1 MARPCLLPFFLLAAA
16 AVLTSAPSG
25 ALAKSKLA
33 KKSDD
38 IVNGPLLTEKIKA
51 KRTLIVGPDEE
62 YKTVQSAIDA
72 VPAGNTEWIIVH
84 LRSGVHRHACCFP
97 ISPIS
102 FSFCFQEERGMG
114 NGKGRTS
121 ISHESASADNAE
133 SAAFT
138 VNADNVIVFGV
149 SFRNSARSGL
159 VNNPE
164 IRSVSAMVA
173 GDKVAFYHCAF
184 YSPHH
189 TLFDST
195 GRHYYESC
203 YIQGNIDFIFGG
215 GQSMFQCP
223 EIFVK
228 PDRRTAI
235 LGSITAQDRK
245 AEDDASGFVFLKGKV
260 YGVGEVYLGRVNA
273 PDSRVIF
280 ADTYL
285 SKTINPA
292 GWTRIGYTGSTE
304 KVMLAEVNCTGPGS
318 DAAKRVPWSRRFT
331 VNEASKYL
339 TVDFIN
345 GKEWLPAFYY

>member
-1 MARPCLLPFFLLAAA
+1 MARPCLLPFLLAAA
-16 AVLTSAPSG
+16 ALLIAWAPGG

-38 IVNGPLLTEKIKA
+38 IVNGPLLTEKLKA
-51 KRTLIVGPDEE
+51 NRTLIVGPDEE
-62 YKTVQSAIDA
+62 FKTVQSAIDA
-72 VPAGNTEWIIVH
+72 VPAGNTEWTIVH
-84 LRSGVHRHACCFP
+84 LRSGVHRHASHASGKVVIPKNKPF
-97 ISPIS
+97 I
-102 FSFCFQEERGMG
+102 FVRG

-138 VNADNVIVFGV
+138 VNADNVVVFGV
-149 SFRNSARSGL
+149 SFRNSARAGL
-159 VNNPE
+159 VNNQE

-189 TLFDST
+189 TLFDSA

-215 GQSMFQCP
+215 GQSIFQCP

-228 PDRRTAI
+228 PDRRTEI
-235 LGSITAQDRK
+235 LGSITAQDRMT
-245 AEDDASGFVFLKGKV
+245 DNDNSGFVFLKGKV
-260 YGVGEVYLGRVNA
+260 YGVGEVYLGRVTA
-273 PDSRVIF
+273 PDSRVLF

-292 GWTRIGYTGSTE
+292 GWTSIGYTGSTE
-304 KVMLAEVNCTGPGS
+304 KVMLAEFNCTGPGS
-318 DAAKRVPWSRRFT
+318 DLAKRVPWSQRFT
-331 VNEASKYL
+331 MNEASKYL
-339 TVDFIN
+339 TIDFIN
-345 GKEWLPAFYY
+345 GNEWLPAYYY